1 MDAVDWELTMENEQ
15 RARRKAQRLEQRLAA
30 LEERLAQQEREII
43 GLRERLGLVSETA
56 AMLEADTAVY
66 AGRMA

>member
-15 RARRKAQRLEQRLAA
+15 RARRKADRLEQRLAA
-30 LEERLAQQEREII
+30 LEERLERQERELL
-43 GLRERLGLVSETA
+43 GLRERLGLVGETA
-56 AMLEADTAVY
+56 ALLETDTAVY

>member
-30 LEERLAQQEREII
+30 MEERLERQERELL

-56 AMLEADTAVY
+56 TLLETEAAVY

>member
-30 LEERLAQQEREII
+30 LEARLERQERELL
-43 GLRERLGLVSETA
+43 GLRERLGLVGETA
-56 AMLEADTAVY
+56 ALLETDTAVY